1 MHMYVQVLMEATS
14 VRAPVARVKSRCE
27 LAGVSWLV
35 WVLQA
40 DYLLS
45 ARASSALNCW
55 DIFLS
60 QSFDYF
66 FVLFCF

>member
-35 WVLQA
+35 
-40 DYLLS
+40 
-45 ARASSALNCW
+45 
-55 DIFLS
+55 
-60 QSFDYF
+60 
-66 FVLFCF
+66 